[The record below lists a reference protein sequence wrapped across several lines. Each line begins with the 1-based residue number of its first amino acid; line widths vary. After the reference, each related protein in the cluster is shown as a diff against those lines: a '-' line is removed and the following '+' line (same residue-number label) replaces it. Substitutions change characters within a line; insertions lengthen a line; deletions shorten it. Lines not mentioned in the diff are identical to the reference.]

1 MKKNLA
7 KLVKKVITDK
17 RGKKTTVW
25 VRVGKDIKKPTSKMK
40 AVNYGKFGTGSVA
53 LRAHSSA
60 SYIQGTGYKGVTFG
74 ELKSYLNRQ
83 LNETITKEKM
93 YAVSRMLFKH
103 GYGIKDAQD
112 WTESKIY
119 ESKKY
124 VN

>member
-1 MKKNLA
+1 MK
-7 KLVKKVITDK
+7 T
-17 RGKKTTVW
+17 
-25 VRVGKDIKKPTSKMK
+25 
-40 AVNYGKFGTGSVA
+40 VNYGKFGTGSVA
-53 LRAHSSA
+53 LRTHLAS

-103 GYGIKDAQD
+103 GYGIKDAKE

-124 VN
+124 VS